1 MPDGELRI
9 LGREVIDV
17 VGRPVAKLDGLKAGS
32 RVVILE
38 CDEEG
43 SRVGPFDEQM
53 VEDLD
58 GALFILRELVSKKAS
73 ALVDEGRLARISYA
87 IQRILKE
94 AEDG

>member
-1 MPDGELRI
+1 MPNERELRVEKTQ
-9 LGREVIDV
+9 LEFARGWLHGVF
-17 VGRPVAKLDGLKAGS
+17 
-32 RVVILE
+32 LE

-87 IQRILKE
+87 IQHILKE